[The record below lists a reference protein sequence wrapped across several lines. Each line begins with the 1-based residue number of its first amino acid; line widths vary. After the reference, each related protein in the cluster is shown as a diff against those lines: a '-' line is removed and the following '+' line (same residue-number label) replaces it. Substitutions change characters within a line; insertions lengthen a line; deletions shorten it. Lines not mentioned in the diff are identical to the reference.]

1 MGIDSTIVRAAIHPG
16 IGVARIG
23 NSPDEYYVGP
33 ELMHVPPMAPGSL
46 RDAQGALKRQ
56 AARFRIYGYNAAGEV
71 VRELTADQDQIE
83 WEVELANTKAAW
95 YQFQLALDVPE
106 AAAADPTILRNAT
119 VKDRKSLAI
128 RPGARRIAKGS
139 DPVAFDSGSFCG
151 KPVYLGELR
160 IEKTGQLLV
169 LGGRGVSASV
179 DGSKATT
186 FANNEGWHDDVAD
199 GPVRAKVVVAGVS
212 VPVDAAWVTV
222 APPNYGPQ
230 MKSVRTMKDLMED
243 VFIRSGMAAFPLQVS
258 FSRHILPILQRQSS
272 LQWANKGFAAQFGWG
287 AAASA
292 DDEAWIARLNSP
304 GTTWAELRQQVA
316 NAFRRFDRD
325 GASPQPWPWL
335 YGDAMAVPPA
345 DTPRQHAALTATQL
359 RMLDLWAAGHFLSD
373 WTPGQKYPAQLSD
386 VPLQE
391 QPTMLD
397 HAAMDDCLADAFHPG
412 CEITWPMRHASMYRA
427 PFRIREAAENPPEL
441 QLYGSRLTPAVAL
454 SESGPLYAQVAGD
467 LTRWMAVPWQTDTA
481 SCRSGYY
488 AGYGPRYDPYLPTF
502 WPARVPNQVLT
513 QEAYEK
519 VIDTELPREQRVAAF
534 NRRESWFRTLGE
546 GGYESEINRM
556 ISHFGDMGVIE
567 NRPGPLGD
575 KDFPP
580 LMQVEN
586 RIAPAPSHMLKTA
599 VQPAGQEAPPRIEP
613 FDADNEEQLRAL
625 TQRGPVL
632 PR

>member
-71 VRELTADQDQIE
+71 VRELTADQDEIE

-106 AAAADPTILRNAT
+106 AATADPTILRNAT

-139 DPVAFDSGSFCG
+139 APVAFDSGSFCG

-243 VFIRSGMAAFPLQVS
+243 VHPLGHG
-258 FSRHILPILQRQSS
+258 RLP
-272 LQWANKGFAAQFGWG
+272 A
-287 AAASA
+287 
-292 DDEAWIARLNSP
+292 ARL
-304 GTTWAELRQQVA
+304 L
-316 NAFRRFDRD
+316 
-325 GASPQPWPWL
+325 QP
-335 YGDAMAVPPA
+335 AHPA
-345 DTPRQHAALTATQL
+345 HTPA
-359 RMLDLWAAGHFLSD
+359 
-373 WTPGQKYPAQLSD
+373 P
-386 VPLQE
+386 E
-391 QPTMLD
+391 QPAVGEQGL
-397 HAAMDDCLADAFHPG
+397 CIPV
-412 CEITWPMRHASMYRA
+412 
-427 PFRIREAAENPPEL
+427 
-441 QLYGSRLTPAVAL
+441 RL
-454 SESGPLYAQVAGD
+454 GRGGQ
-467 LTRWMAVPWQTDTA
+467 
-481 SCRSGYY
+481 CR
-488 AGYGPRYDPYLPTF
+488 
-502 WPARVPNQVLT
+502 
-513 QEAYEK
+513 
-519 VIDTELPREQRVAAF
+519 
-534 NRRESWFRTLGE
+534 
-546 GGYESEINRM
+546 
-556 ISHFGDMGVIE
+556 
-567 NRPGPLGD
+567 
-575 KDFPP
+575 
-580 LMQVEN
+580 
-586 RIAPAPSHMLKTA
+586 
-599 VQPAGQEAPPRIEP
+599 
-613 FDADNEEQLRAL
+613 
-625 TQRGPVL
+625 
-632 PR
+632 

>member
-1 MGIDSTIVRAAIHPG
+1 
-16 IGVARIG
+16 
-23 NSPDEYYVGP
+23 
-33 ELMHVPPMAPGSL
+33 
-46 RDAQGALKRQ
+46 
-56 AARFRIYGYNAAGEV
+56 
-71 VRELTADQDQIE
+71 
-83 WEVELANTKAAW
+83 
-95 YQFQLALDVPE
+95 
-106 AAAADPTILRNAT
+106 
-119 VKDRKSLAI
+119 
-128 RPGARRIAKGS
+128 
-139 DPVAFDSGSFCG
+139 
-151 KPVYLGELR
+151 
-160 IEKTGQLLV
+160 
-169 LGGRGVSASV
+169 
-179 DGSKATT
+179 
-186 FANNEGWHDDVAD
+186 
-199 GPVRAKVVVAGVS
+199 
-212 VPVDAAWVTV
+212 
-222 APPNYGPQ
+222 
-230 MKSVRTMKDLMED
+230 
-243 VFIRSGMAAFPLQVS
+243 
-258 FSRHILPILQRQSS
+258 
-272 LQWANKGFAAQFGWG
+272 
-287 AAASA
+287 
-292 DDEAWIARLNSP
+292 
-304 GTTWAELRQQVA
+304 
-316 NAFRRFDRD
+316 
-325 GASPQPWPWL
+325 
-335 YGDAMAVPPA
+335 MAVPPA

-567 NRPGPLGD
+567 NRPGPRGD

-580 LMQVEN
+580 VMQVEN